1 MDYDGEAS
9 QFPDV
14 SRFSFNPNGVLHP
27 KPIYSQVSFAGVKK
41 KSFSLHGSKNKG
53 LRNLSYKVK
62 KIIESESQTT
72 YRFVADKLVSEDSE
86 QKKEEQNV
94 KRRVYDAL
102 NVLIAAGVIIKKKKF
117 LVATPETFKSGK
129 YYMILI
135 GCHNKE
141 KWQKIKEDQQ
151 NRAKKR
157 QVLNHKKQYLIDLV
171 KKMLCVRHIIT
182 KNNNNKSLPNSQNA
196 AETFLKDEKV
206 EPSQI
211 LCSQQSIQSGILLN
225 SNVQPQIIFQLPLLA
240 FWNKPDDLKI
250 VIKSKKEVTLSTKKS
265 CSFMTEVD
273 IIQNIQ
279 QQTLMSKVFDDKA
292 FVNFYLNLTKN

>member
-27 KPIYSQVSFAGVKK
+27 KPVYSQCSFTGVKK

-117 LVATPETFKSGK
+117 LFATPETFKSGK
-129 YYMILI
+129 YLMILI
-135 GCHNKE
+135 GCHNKD

-151 NRAKKR
+151 LRTKKH
-157 QVLNHKKQYLIDLV
+157 QVLSHKKQYLIDLV
-171 KKMLCVRHIIT
+171 KKMLCIRHLIT

-196 AETFLKDEKV
+196 AEAFLKDEKV
-206 EPSQI
+206 EPSQVP
-211 LCSQQSIQSGILLN
+211 CSQQSIQSGILLY
-225 SNVQPQIIFQLPLLA
+225 SYVQPQTVFQFPIFA
-240 FWNKPDDLKI
+240 FWSKPEDLRI
-250 VIKSKKEVTLSTKKS
+250 VIKSQKEVSLTSKRF
-265 CSFMTEVD
+265 CSFMSEVEL
-273 IIQNIQ
+273 IQNVHQ
-279 QQTLMSKVFDDKA
+279 SALLSKVFDNKS
-292 FVNFYLNLTKN
+292 FVSFYLNLTKN

>member
-27 KPIYSQVSFAGVKK
+27 KPVYSQCSFTGVKK
-41 KSFSLHGSKNKG
+41 KSFSLDGSKNKG

-72 YRFVADKLVSEDSE
+72 YRFVADKLVSEDGE

-102 NVLIAAGVIIKKKKF
+102 NVLIAAGVITKKKKF
-117 LVATPETFKSGK
+117 LFATPETFKSGK
-129 YYMILI
+129 YYIILI
-135 GCHNKE
+135 GCHNKD

-151 NRAKKR
+151 MRTKKR
-157 QVLNHKKQYLIDLV
+157 QVLSHKKQFLINLV
-171 KKMLCVRHIIT
+171 KKMLCIRHLIT

-206 EPSQI
+206 DPSQV
-211 LCSQQSIQSGILLN
+211 LCSQQSVQSGVLLN
-225 SNVQPQIIFQLPLLA
+225 SYVQPQIVFQLPLLA
-240 FWNKPDDLKI
+240 FWSKPEDLRI
-250 VIKSKKEVTLSTKKS
+250 VIKTQKEVTLTTKKS
-265 CSFMTEVD
+265 CSFLTEIELLQDAQHQAMV
-273 IIQNIQ
+273 
-279 QQTLMSKVFDDKA
+279 SKVFDDKA

>member
-27 KPIYSQVSFAGVKK
+27 KPIYSQCSFTGVKK
-41 KSFSLHGSKNKG
+41 KNFSLHGSKNKG

-62 KIIESESQTT
+62 KIIESEARTT
-72 YRFVADKLVSEDSE
+72 YRFVADKLVSEDIE

-117 LVATPETFKSGK
+117 LFATQETFKSGK
-129 YYMILI
+129 YLIILI

-151 NRAKKR
+151 LLQKKH
-157 QVLNHKKQYLIDLV
+157 QVLSHKKQYLIDLV
-171 KKMLCVRHIIT
+171 KKMLCVRHLIT

-196 AETFLKDEKV
+196 VETFLKDEKV
-206 EPSQI
+206 EASQV
-211 LCSQQSIQSGILLN
+211 LCSQQSMQSGNLLN
-225 SNVQPQIIFQLPLLA
+225 SYVQPQIVFQLPLFA
-240 FWNKPDDLKI
+240 FWSKPEDLRI
-250 VIKSKKEVTLSTKKS
+250 VIKSQKEVSLTSKKS
-265 CSFMTEVD
+265 CSFLKETEL
-273 IIQNIQ
+273 IQNVHQ
-279 QQTLMSKVFDDKA
+279 QVLLSKVFDNKS
-292 FVNFYLNLTKN
+292 FISFYQNLTKN